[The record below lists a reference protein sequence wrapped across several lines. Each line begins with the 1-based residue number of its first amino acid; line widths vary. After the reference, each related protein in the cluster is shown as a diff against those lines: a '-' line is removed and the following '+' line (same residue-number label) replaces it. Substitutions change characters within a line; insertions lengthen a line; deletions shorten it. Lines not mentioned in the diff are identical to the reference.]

1 MVTLCGSLACLLC
14 RQVSDKA
21 RQALFDIGGTS
32 MLLDCVKPQEN
43 VKVEGLAQNLGFS
56 QDEQLMLLNSTKVS
70 GVPATTPAAG
80 FPNSE
85 DPY

>member
-1 MVTLCGSLACLLC
+1 
-14 RQVSDKA
+14 
-21 RQALFDIGGTS
+21 